1 MVEALGFNGDR
12 KLLCLS
18 AKPLDDSLLYVLRAG
33 GWIVSVVPDIAG
45 VRAENEGG
53 LSRVGL
59 AFFTA
64 PEQASLASELLGVGG
79 QTLWV
84 TVASRDASERAAV
97 RRFIATRCQ
106 DYHTLPLDP
115 QHLLLGLGHAY
126 GMARLLEGEEGPVE
140 RVQPIIGTS
149 RAITALNHHLS
160 KVASVDVP
168 VIITGETG
176 AGKEHLAQIIHQ
188 RSSRREGPFI
198 AVNCA
203 ELPPTLIH
211 AELFGFEKG
220 AFSGANKRK
229 VGYFEAARNG
239 TIFLDEIGDLPRDLQ
254 ITLLRFLQEK
264 MIRRVGS
271 VADIKVDTRVIAA
284 THVNLVTAI
293 KAGEFRE
300 DLYHRLNVL
309 PLHVPALRDR
319 GGDVDLLAEFF
330 LAQFLRT
337 APNTVARG
345 FSRAA
350 LSALRRYRW
359 PGNVRELKNRI
370 QRALVMC
377 DGRLI
382 TPADLGLG
390 ESDDLAPSQ
399 SLDVARARAEREAL
413 CRAVHQAP
421 SLTEAA
427 KVLGVSR
434 ATLYRL
440 LEKYDLPARC
450 RDRAGQPI
458 DRSAY
463 PPDSSAGG
471 LPVAHLS

>member
-1 MVEALGFNGDR
+1 MVQAPGFNGDR
-12 KLLCLS
+12 RLLCLS
-18 AKPLDDSLLYVLRAG
+18 AKPLDDALLYVLRAG
-33 GWIVSVVPDIAG
+33 GWIVSVVPDGAG
-45 VRAENEGG
+45 VRAETE
-53 LSRVGL
+53 SRPFLIGL
-59 AFFTA
+59 ALFTA

-79 QTLWV
+79 QILWV
-84 TVASRDASERAAV
+84 TATSRDASERAAI
-97 RRFIATRCQ
+97 RQFIATRCQ

-115 QHLLLGLGHAY
+115 QHLLLSLGHAY
-126 GMARLLEGEEGPVE
+126 GMARLFEDEETPVE
-140 RVQPIIGTS
+140 QSQPIIGTS
-149 RAITALNHHLS
+149 PAITALNRHLS
-160 KVASVDVP
+160 KVASVDAP

-176 AGKEHLAQIIHQ
+176 AGKEHLARMIHQ
-188 RSSRREGPFI
+188 RSGRREGPFV

-229 VGYFEAARNG
+229 VGYIEAARNG

-264 MIRRVGS
+264 AIRRVGS
-271 VADIKVDTRVIAA
+271 IVDIEVDTRVIAA
-284 THVNLVTAI
+284 THVDLVTAI

-300 DLYHRLNVL
+300 DLYHRLNVI

-319 GGDVDLLAEFF
+319 GGDVDLLAKFF

-350 LSALRRYRW
+350 VSALRRYPW

-390 ESDDLAPSQ
+390 ESGDLAPSHT
-399 SLDVARARAEREAL
+399 LDVARARAEREAL
-413 CRAVHQAP
+413 CRAVHQAS

-427 KVLGVSR
+427 KLLGVSR

-440 LEKYDLPARC
+440 LEKYDLPAGC
-450 RDRAGQPI
+450 RDRGGQPI
-458 DRSAY
+458 DRSAS

-471 LPVAHLS
+471 WPMAHLS